1 MPYADEMPMA
11 GSRAEEIMIRD
22 LARLLLER
30 LAAANKEPK

>member
-1 MPYADEMPMA
+1 MPYSDEMPI
-11 GSRAEEIMIRD
+11 SNSPCEIAMIRD